1 MNVHAAADEKDDVDK
16 DWFYQISE
24 RTYDAIPNNDVKM
37 VMGNL
42 NAKLLWE
49 FIYKVVVGKHSL
61 HLETNNNGQK
71 VIDFAI
77 SKNIIIT

>member
-1 MNVHAAADEKDDVDK
+1 
-16 DWFYQISE
+16 
-24 RTYDAIPNNDVKM
+24 M

>member
-42 NAKLLWE
+42 NAKLL
-49 FIYKVVVGKHSL
+49 
-61 HLETNNNGQK
+61 
-71 VIDFAI
+71 
-77 SKNIIIT
+77 